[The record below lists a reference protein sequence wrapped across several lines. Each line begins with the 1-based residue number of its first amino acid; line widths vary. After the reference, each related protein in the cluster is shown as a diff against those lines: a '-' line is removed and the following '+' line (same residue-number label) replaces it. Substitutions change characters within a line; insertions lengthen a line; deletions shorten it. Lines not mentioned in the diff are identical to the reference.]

1 MLNREQIKGII
12 PHREPFL
19 LLSSVSSLEPG
30 KSAQGTYEV
39 DDAGPWFP
47 GHFPG
52 YPVFPGVLQVEA
64 LAQLGAVAILS
75 QDSHQGKLALFA
87 GLDKVKFRRQ
97 VKPGDNIQLQ
107 VEIVRARGNFGI
119 GKGTATVDGLP
130 VMEAELK
137 FALLSEVDSNETK

>member
-1 MLNREQIKGII
+1 MLNREQIKEII

-19 LLSSVSSLEPG
+19 LLSSVSHLEPG
-30 KSAQGTYEV
+30 KSARGTYEV
-39 DDAGPWFP
+39 DGASPWFQ

-75 QDSHQGKLALFA
+75 NPTHRGKLALFA

-97 VKPGDNIQLQ
+97 VRPGEKLELQ
-107 VEIVRARGNFGI
+107 VEIIRARDSFGV
-119 GKGTATVDGLP
+119 GKGTATVDGQP
-130 VMEAELK
+130 VVEAELK
-137 FALLSEVDSNETK
+137 FALLSEVGSNETK

>member
-1 MLNREQIKGII
+1 MLDQSQIKGII

-19 LLSSVSSLEPG
+19 LLDRVMDLEVG
-30 KSAQGTYEV
+30 KSARGLYYV
-39 DDAGPWFP
+39 DPTAIWFM

-52 YPVFPGVLQVEA
+52 FPVFPGVLQVEA

-75 QDSHQGKLALFA
+75 QPEMKGKLALFA

-97 VKPGDNIQLQ
+97 VRPGETLEME
-107 VEIVRARGNFGI
+107 VEIVRARASFGV
-119 GKGTATVDGLP
+119 GQGRVTVSGQP

-137 FALLSEVDSNETK
+137 FALTTGGITLED